1 MSDLLSRYAECLFWF
16 GRYTERTACL
26 ARILEVQTS
35 FNRGRTDSADWSWI
49 LTLYDD
55 HAEFR
60 ERYDE
65 VNAANVTLFYAND
78 RENPGSIVF
87 SIMAAR
93 ENARTL
99 RALISTDLWQQ
110 VNTFYNRFRAL
121 PPAALSEARLSATC
135 HLVKEEC
142 YAQLGVAEA
151 TLYRDAGWRFFRL
164 GVFVERADQMSRLL
178 DVRFAQARGRA
189 DADARGDFAYWS
201 VLLRSA
207 AAHQAFL
214 RSSGGVRDPEQVA
227 RFLILDPALPRSLN
241 YCIAEIDRIINEL
254 RTGFRLRQA
263 SRALERVEIIREMLT
278 QAAHDEELLAR
289 LHAFNDS
296 IQLQL
301 IKLSGELA
309 SAFFGASAPSE
320 PETGSAEVGTFSQTQ
335 SSGAMSAGSQ
345 TQEQRQ
351 SSD

>member
-55 HAEFR
+55 HALFR

-65 VNAANVTLFYAND
+65 ANAANVTVFYVND
-78 RENPGSIVF
+78 RSNPGSIVS
-87 SIMAAR
+87 SIIAAR

-99 RALISTDLWQQ
+99 RAVISTDLWQQ
-110 VNTFYNRFRAL
+110 VNTFYNRFRVL
-121 PPAALSEARLSATC
+121 PPAALSAARLSATC

-151 TLYRDAGWRFFRL
+151 TLYRDAGWRFFQM

-178 DVRFAQARGRA
+178 DVRFAQARSRPEI
-189 DADARGDFAYWS
+189 DTRGDFPFWS
-201 VLLRSA
+201 LLLRSA

-214 RSSGGVRDPEQVA
+214 RSSGGARDPEHVA

-241 YCIAEIDRIINEL
+241 YCTSELDRISNEL
-254 RTGFRLRQA
+254 RMGFRLRRA
-263 SRALERVEIIREMLT
+263 SRLLERIELIRELLT
-278 QAAHDEELLAR
+278 QASYDAELIGR
-289 LHAFNDS
+289 LHDFNDGMQS
-296 IQLQL
+296 QL
-301 IKLSGELA
+301 IHLTNEIA
-309 SAFFGASAPSE
+309 RAFFGAEAPS
-320 PETGSAEVGTFSQTQ
+320 SDDSMRQTQ
-335 SSGAMSAGSQ
+335 VAGVGGASSSQ
-345 TQEQRQ
+345 RQEQSQ
-351 SSD
+351 SST